1 MQIERVEVMVV
12 APKVQRFTWSHDLG
26 EQYMTNTIVRI
37 TTKDGHEGVGG
48 VSNYTSY
55 DYDRYTCETL
65 RHLIPGLVGRDTAA
79 REEIWQSLWPR
90 VFPLPP
96 QALSVIDI
104 ALWDLRGKAAG
115 LPIHQLLG
123 GAMDRIPSY
132 ASTPLL
138 DDVPAYL
145 RFVEE
150 MIEIGFRAVK
160 FHCWCL
166 PEKDLELA
174 RAASKEFGGDVAFML
189 DVENN
194 YDLRS
199 ARRVGAE
206 SCMTWGSPGSRLRC
220 WTTTLPGY
228 RELTRSVE
236 VPIIPSGNWIQDLT
250 AFQHALATRCW
261 SAARTDVTVA
271 GGFTGGRR
279 VSVCG
284 GSGGHAMR
292 DHVLG
297 QHAGLRRQPPS
308 DAGDRAEHV
317 LRASGALGTLRIRH
331 ARRDPDRAGR
341 TCRRAFGAWTGRG
354 NRLEGHGSGDD
365 SPARFPVIVVAQGNS
380 WGGGIGKYCLLIV
393 KMATFFTINR

>member
-1 MQIERVEVMVV
+1 
-12 APKVQRFTWSHDLG
+12 
-26 EQYMTNTIVRI
+26 
-37 TTKDGHEGVGG
+37 
-48 VSNYTSY
+48 
-55 DYDRYTCETL
+55 
-65 RHLIPGLVGRDTAA
+65 
-79 REEIWQSLWPR
+79 
-90 VFPLPP
+90 
-96 QALSVIDI
+96 
-104 ALWDLRGKAAG
+104 
-115 LPIHQLLG
+115 
-123 GAMDRIPSY
+123 MDRIPSY

-206 SCMTWGSPGSRLRC
+206 LHDLGFTWFEAPLLDYD
-220 WTTTLPGY
+220 LPGY

-279 VSVCG
+279 VSVRG
-284 GSGGHAMR
+284 GSGGHAVR

-297 QHAGLRRQPPS
+297 QHAGLRRQPSP

-317 LRASGALGTLRIRH
+317 LRASGALGTPTNT
-331 ARRDPDRAGR
+331 AC
-341 TCRRAFGAWTGRG
+341 TT
-354 NRLEGHGSGDD
+354 
-365 SPARFPVIVVAQGNS
+365 
-380 WGGGIGKYCLLIV
+380 
-393 KMATFFTINR
+393 